1 VLAWTAVGAAV
12 LFTYQSEQQLA
23 GVRSRADAVDRH
35 ARAASLA
42 LSELRAGQQAYV
54 ALGQGVEL
62 WRPKT
67 TAAAGAARDAITL
80 LQGAATTPPGRSAVD
95 DASATLVQL
104 NEIDAAARD
113 YLDSDEPLMA
123 GDILF
128 SDGAEAVATA
138 VLHVETARA
147 AEREAADAAEASLR
161 RRQAVAL
168 AAAGGLA
175 ALMALLLGVPE
186 SRQDE
191 LSESAEPVPVET
203 AETVDAC
210 RPEPAGVSAASAAAS
225 TPIGAA
231 PPILRAAAHLS
242 ADLACVRDVDGLRQ
256 LLARA
261 SDVLDAAGMVI
272 WLGDAEG
279 MALQP
284 VFTHGYSD
292 EACARLPRVPRMANN
307 AAAAAFRSGQP
318 QIVASRPGG
327 PGAIVA
333 PIRGTD
339 GCIGAFSA
347 EIRCGG
353 ETSESVQALAAI
365 IAAQLAGVLTPSRAD
380 RPEPEAHTPE
390 PRAAASA
397 G

>member
-1 VLAWTAVGAAV
+1 LIAVGAAA
-12 LFTYQSEQQLA
+12 FFAYRSEQQLA
-23 GVRSRADAVDRH
+23 AVRSRADAVDRH

-54 ALGQGVEL
+54 ALGQGVKL

-67 TAAAGAARDAITL
+67 TEAAGAARDAITR
-80 LQGAATTPPGRSAVD
+80 LQGVATTPLGRSGVD
-95 DASATLVQL
+95 EASATLAQL
-104 NEIDAAARD
+104 DEIDVAARD
-113 YLDSDEPLMA
+113 YVDSGELLMA

-161 RRQAVAL
+161 RREAVAL

-175 ALMALLLGVPE
+175 ALMVLLLSVPE
-186 SRQDE
+186 SKPDE
-191 LSESAEPVPVET
+191 ISESARPVP
-203 AETVDAC
+203 AS
-210 RPEPAGVSAASAAAS
+210 SAVAS
-225 TPIGAA
+225 TPIAVA
-231 PPILRAAAHLS
+231 SPILRAAAHLS
-242 ADLACVRDVDGLRQ
+242 ADLARVRDVDGLRQ

-292 EACARLPRVPRMANN
+292 EARARLPRVPRTANN

-327 PGAIVA
+327 PNGAIVA

-353 ETSESVQALAAI
+353 EASESVQALASI

-380 RPEPEAHTPE
+380 RPERETHTPE